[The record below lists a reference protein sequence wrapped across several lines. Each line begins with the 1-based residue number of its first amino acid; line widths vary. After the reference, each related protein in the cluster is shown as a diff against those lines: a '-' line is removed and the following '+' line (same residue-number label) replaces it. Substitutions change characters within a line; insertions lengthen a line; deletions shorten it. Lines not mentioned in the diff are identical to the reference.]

1 MLKPRGQSLST
12 NILKLLS
19 PFGLSYILF
28 DPYYLFQGIKIR
40 LFKKDDSDKV
50 KEFISNIIVNEFKFK
65 LEFDTLD
72 SDILAIDETYNKLNG
87 GCFWVAETIVN
98 DDSNT
103 QQKQQQKIVGTTA
116 IRNLKQ
122 FESTCELKRMYVS
135 SYFRQL
141 GLGQKLLDIAI
152 DFARKAGYSRMVLDS
167 SKMLYAARAL
177 YLKNGFVDIPRYN
190 DNYRADV
197 FMEKKLLSS

>member
-1 MLKPRGQSLST
+1 LS
-12 NILKLLS
+12 
-19 PFGLSYILF
+19 
-28 DPYYLFQGIKIR
+28 QGVKIR

-72 SDILAIDETYNKLNG
+72 SDILAIDETYSKLNR

-98 DDSNT
+98 DNSNT

-152 DFARKAGYSRMVLDS
+152 ELVN
-167 SKMLYAARAL
+167 AAHFTIKR
-177 YLKNGFVDIPRYN
+177 
-190 DNYRADV
+190 
-197 FMEKKLLSS
+197 